1 MKKPILK
8 AFSLAMTAVCLTGA
22 FAACDGGNGN
32 EDYGINMDVDLTQ
45 KIDLKVLMPYSG
57 YTEDQINADPNAE
70 VVKTVTG
77 YNVQYNQLPAS
88 NASSALNTRLI
99 DREQYNAMKL
109 TTAQFADLIAQDV
122 LLPLDDVLDK
132 FGPELK
138 RVISDESWDVVRV
151 NGKIYGIPER
161 ASSDNIE
168 NPIVFRQDWLDEL
181 NLSVPTT
188 KEEFRNVLETIKK
201 EKNVIPLTFD
211 MYTPLIYSV
220 ASAFGIYSDWQEYEI
235 DGKKEVRY
243 YFDAPGYQD
252 YVNYM
257 AGLYEDGL
265 IDAEISTQAAAD
277 SIQKFSSG
285 KAGAIA
291 TSLWSV
297 TSLVDGLQSNGVI
310 SAAQANATQENY
322 LGYLRS
328 LENSDGEYKVY
339 RTSGYTYITAIPF
352 YMAENAAYAI
362 DWMNTKIT
370 DNDTAHNF
378 RDIVIGDENTHW
390 TYSEATGYVPISENF
405 SQKDTASYYLTGS
418 NELVY
423 TQYWLARVR
432 KRAELYRAWSFL
444 MEDADEVG
452 VYNLTDFAPPIT
464 DYSSARAAIELYAQ
478 DQFYVMVKS
487 DKGTS
492 KYETYLSK
500 FNSDGGSKATKAI
513 NDWYYGE

>member
-211 MYTPLIYSV
+211 M
-220 ASAFGIYSDWQEYEI
+220 
-235 DGKKEVRY
+235 
-243 YFDAPGYQD
+243 
-252 YVNYM
+252 
-257 AGLYEDGL
+257 
-265 IDAEISTQAAAD
+265 
-277 SIQKFSSG
+277 
-285 KAGAIA
+285 
-291 TSLWSV
+291 
-297 TSLVDGLQSNGVI
+297 
-310 SAAQANATQENY
+310 
-322 LGYLRS
+322 
-328 LENSDGEYKVY
+328 
-339 RTSGYTYITAIPF
+339 
-352 YMAENAAYAI
+352 
-362 DWMNTKIT
+362 
-370 DNDTAHNF
+370 
-378 RDIVIGDENTHW
+378 
-390 TYSEATGYVPISENF
+390 
-405 SQKDTASYYLTGS
+405 
-418 NELVY
+418 
-423 TQYWLARVR
+423 
-432 KRAELYRAWSFL
+432 
-444 MEDADEVG
+444 
-452 VYNLTDFAPPIT
+452 
-464 DYSSARAAIELYAQ
+464 
-478 DQFYVMVKS
+478 
-487 DKGTS
+487 
-492 KYETYLSK
+492 
-500 FNSDGGSKATKAI
+500 
-513 NDWYYGE
+513 